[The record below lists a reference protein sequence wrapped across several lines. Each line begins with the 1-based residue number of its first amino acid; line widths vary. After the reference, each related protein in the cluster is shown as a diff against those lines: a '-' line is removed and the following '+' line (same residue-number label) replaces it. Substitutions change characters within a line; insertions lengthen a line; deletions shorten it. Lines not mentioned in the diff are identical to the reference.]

1 MGELI
6 TFLTAVLQA
15 HGLLAVIEIL
25 EAVLI
30 VYLFRQIRGKDQQLI
45 EQSEKRLEDVV
56 EEREKYQEL
65 ASDIEKSI
73 DLLIKVLKKNGN

>member
-1 MGELI
+1 MIWE
-6 TFLTAVLQA
+6 FLLEILKT
-15 HGLLAVIEIL
+15 HGLLALVETVQC
-25 EAVLI
+25 VLI
-30 VYLFRQIRGKDQQLI
+30 VYLFREIKIKDRQLI

-56 EEREKYQEL
+56 DEREKYQEL